1 MSWHCFMAC
10 FNIIQEDKKEY
21 IDHVVI
27 CFLIYILRGCKNFYI
42 QYEATFFLLQ
52 IYAFSDIVYIS
63 YIIIAINTHTHVH
76 TSFPGGP
83 AVKNLPAMQEIQVQ
97 PLSQE
102 VSWRRKWQSIPV
114 FLPGKSSGQRSLAGY
129 CPWSHK
135 ESDMT

>member
-1 MSWHCFMAC
+1 MAC

-63 YIIIAINTHTHVH
+63 YIINSNKHTHTHIH
-76 TSFPGGP
+76 MSFPGGP
-83 AVKNLPAMQEIQVQ
+83 TEKNLPAMQEIQVQ
-97 PLSQE
+97 TLSQE

-114 FLPGKSSGQRSLAGY
+114 FLPGKSHGQRSLAGY